1 MKTHIWKSDIEIEEI
16 KLGLKRQIMGYDS
29 DLMLVRVFFDAGVIA
44 EQHKHHHQQ
53 VSYVERGKFEVEIDG
68 KKETLAAGDCFVIPS
83 DSMHGAKC
91 LEEGSLIDTFSPR
104 REDFLKPGSG
114 GGY

>member
-1 MKTHIWKSDIEIEEI
+1 MKTHIRKSEVEIEEI
-16 KLGLKRQIMGYDS
+16 KPGMNRQIMGYDS
-29 DLMLVRVFFDAGVIA
+29 DLMLVRAHFDAGVVA
-44 EQHKHHHQQ
+44 DQHKHHHQQ

-68 KKETLAAGDCFVIPS
+68 KKETLTAGDCFVIPANR
-83 DSMHGAKC
+83 MHGAKC

>member
-1 MKTHIWKSDIEIEEI
+1 MKTHIRKSDIEIEEI
-16 KLGLKRQIMGYDS
+16 KPGLKRQIMGHDS
-29 DLMLVRVFFDAGVIA
+29 NLMLVRVFFDTGVVA

-68 KKETLAAGDCFVIPS
+68 KKETLMTGDCFVIPS

-91 LEEGSLIDTFSPR
+91 LEEGSLIDTFSPM
-104 REDFLKPGSG
+104 REDFLESGSSG
-114 GGY
+114 GY